1 MNKLFAVICGAS
13 LLLIIGLSNTPTAQ
27 ADSRCRN
34 TTIVGSFGIQT
45 TGTIVEGGAA
55 QPGLFASNGLINFD
69 GNGNLS
75 TRQTLSFNGTIVPSK
90 ASGTYEVKEDC
101 TLTAKSIDEAN
112 GTQLSISGVI
122 VKRGTEILIIST
134 DPYTVVTGILK
145 KVSR

>member
-1 MNKLFAVICGAS
+1 MSKLFTVIFGVS
-13 LLLIIGLSNTPTAQ
+13 LLLIIGGSNAPTAH
-27 ADSRCRN
+27 AKSRCRN
-34 TTIVGSFGIQT
+34 ATIKGSFGIQT
-45 TGTIVEGGAA
+45 TGTILEGGSA

-75 TRQTLSFNGTIVPSK
+75 TRQTLSLNGTIVASK

-101 TLTAKSIDEAN
+101 TLMAKSIDEAS
-112 GTQLSISGVI
+112 GSQLTISGVI

-145 KVSR
+145 KLSR